1 MRIKGHT
8 IIELTDVKTGKVERY
23 EDDNMVT
30 NALSYFLQDAGMV
43 WSSPLKYN
51 EVRNDPLGT
60 LLGGLL
66 MFDDVLP
73 ENANNMTTPAG
84 VKMTGN
90 GAKNY
95 TYDGQDGVT
104 EFGSWNYTESG
115 WTNDGKYRQVWDFST
130 SQANGT
136 IASLCLTS
144 RRNGY
149 IGAGNATSGSKKS
162 NSSYIIVDG
171 KSANYNVDDMSTQ
184 VLNRIVGVHSA
195 NSVITFADY
204 YSIYYDQNHAS
215 EFMGTTGKLKL
226 LTKKI
231 PLSKFDLRE
240 TFPYMNQP
248 DTGKPSSQ
256 SYIPVTETEIT
267 LPVAFKNAV
276 AGHSPW
282 VCGKYGDYFYIL
294 ASTLSGLA
302 PNDSVQGVRIKC
314 SDFTVVQSFTV
325 TNTTQTAFSVYDS
338 DVSFGNDQ
346 IAIYSN
352 ANRVVFQD
360 LFNNPDTEELP
371 LTASTGSGYDRVG
384 GGYFR
389 EDSWII
395 DCYRIDMVSRTA
407 SKVNTAFDG
416 RWGRFIGIDNPF
428 FFDYSPKNGGYW
440 GLETFDISYTADYIA
455 TINNLANPVVKSA
468 EKTMKVTYVVSFDD
482 GE

>member
-1 MRIKGHT
+1 MRIKGHS

-149 IGAGNATSGSKKS
+149 IGAGNSTSGSKKD
-162 NSSYIIVDG
+162 NNSYIVVDG
-171 KSANYNVDDMSTQ
+171 KNANYNVDDMSTQ

-204 YSIYYDQNHAS
+204 YSIYYNQAHES

-240 TFPYMNQP
+240 TYPYMNQP

-294 ASTLSGLA
+294 ADTLSGLA
-302 PNDSVQGVRIKC
+302 PNDSIQGVRIKC
-314 SDFTVVQSFTV
+314 SDFTVVQGFTV

-352 ANRVVFQD
+352 GNRVVFQD
-360 LFNNPDTEELP
+360 LFNNPDTEEIP
-371 LTASTGSGYDRVG
+371 LTANTGSSYDRVG

-407 SKVNTAFDG
+407 SKVNTTFDG

-440 GLETFDISYTADYIA
+440 GMETFDISYTADYIA
-455 TINNLANPVVKSA
+455 TINNLATPVVKSA